1 MFNSQNILNKYN
13 KQFKTSITLDDFN
26 LEAFFNIINLSLIK
40 ITDAIDKQNEINLL
54 PYSQYYFFER
64 TQWTKIKK
72 TIVKYHKKMNLN
84 IVDPQDTLEYQINY
98 IYKLKNKTTVQ
109 YIQNMFMYFV
119 CGLFAIETFCDEGS
133 ELIIQWSNH
142 INLMQT
148 IHKLDRI
155 LSLSISND
163 LNQLISYYL
172 NWISFYLLQLT
183 SGTIELNIKSYL
195 MINHNHNKEQEISLN
210 NHNNKDDKE
219 PAKIEPIKLTYEK
232 LVDFKKYLEGK
243 IIGQPAMI
251 EKLNEILIGEMYNIA
266 RKNHRPIGVLFF
278 VGPTG
283 VGKTET
289 VKELAKYLYGTEQ
302 IHRFDMSEYKSEVA
316 IQKLIGAPNG
326 YVGYQE
332 GGTLTNAMQKNPNT
346 IVLFDEIEKADKSVF
361 DLFLQLIDDGVVTS
375 NKGIK
380 SFFDNTIVVFTSNL
394 GVSNIS
400 PRMGY
405 ENIKEIVV
413 ENVEY
418 FFNRTINRPEL
429 LGRIGRD
436 NIVVFNLIH
445 EKNDLYKILDIQF
458 KDFLQEYKKHHIIFS
473 FNKNEVYDEI
483 LNHIDITKGARDIR
497 NKVDLFKKHL
507 FSAFF
512 EKQLSID
519 DMKNKT
525 IKIKYENQKVK
536 IISIQ

>member
-40 ITDAIDKQNEINLL
+40 IIDAIDKQNEINLL
-54 PYSQYYFFER
+54 PYSQYYFFEK

-84 IVDPQDTLEYQINY
+84 VIDQQDTLEYQINY

-142 INLMQT
+142 INLRET
-148 IHKLDRI
+148 VHKLDRI

-183 SGTIELNIKSYL
+183 SGIIELNIKSYL
-195 MINHNHNKEQEISLN
+195 MINHNKEQELYLN
-210 NHNNKDDKE
+210 NDNNKDDKE

-232 LVDFKKYLEGK
+232 LVNFKKYLEEK

-251 EKLNEILIGEMYNIA
+251 EKLNEILIGEMYNLT

-283 VGKTET
+283 V
-289 VKELAKYLYGTEQ
+289 AKYLYGTEQ

-375 NKGIK
+375 NKGVK
-380 SFFDNTIVVFTSNL
+380 SYFDNTIVVFTSNL

-445 EKNDLYKILDIQF
+445 EKNDLYKILDLQF
-458 KDFLQEYKKHHIIFS
+458 KDFLKEYKNHNIIFS

-497 NKVDLFKKHL
+497 NKFIQKT
-507 FSAFF
+507 FIFCFF
-512 EKQLSID
+512 W
-519 DMKNKT
+519 KT
-525 IKIKYENQKVK
+525 IKYWWYEE
-536 IISIQ
+536 